1 MDRTQ
6 HALLLF
12 AKSKQNSEKFLF
24 KDLTA
29 CFLKNPNKASSS
41 AVSLPLYSNTCKKRK
56 EKLSE

>member
-41 AVSLPLYSNTCKKRK
+41 VVSLPLNSNTCKKRK